1 MKCDKCGNPVTETDR
16 ICKNCGEL
24 NKHNPNNAN
33 LMSMMKHSTN
43 ARNNAFQSSI
53 DKNTLRIREYN
64 DNIHRVISEQ
74 IIKWYKLKDKKI
86 LSRLSV
92 RQLKNLIKRCEE
104 VIQDKESEML

>member
-1 MKCDKCGNPVTETDR
+1 MLDDDR
-16 ICKNCGEL
+16 
-24 NKHNPNNAN
+24 
-33 LMSMMKHSTN
+33 
-43 ARNNAFQSSI
+43 FQFVKRSLTFEDI

-64 DNIHRVISEQ
+64 DNMHRIVSEQ

-104 VIQDKESEML
+104 VIQDKESEVL

>member
-1 MKCDKCGNPVTETDR
+1 MFDDDK
-16 ICKNCGEL
+16 
-24 NKHNPNNAN
+24 
-33 LMSMMKHSTN
+33 
-43 ARNNAFQSSI
+43 FQLIKRYLTFEDI

-64 DNIHRVISEQ
+64 DNINRVVSEQ
-74 IIKWYKLKDKKI
+74 IIKWYKFKDKKI

>member
-1 MKCDKCGNPVTETDR
+1 MLDDDR
-16 ICKNCGEL
+16 
-24 NKHNPNNAN
+24 
-33 LMSMMKHSTN
+33 
-43 ARNNAFQSSI
+43 FQFVKRSLTFEDI

-64 DNIHRVISEQ
+64 DNIHRVVSEQ

-104 VIQDKESEML
+104 VIQDKESEVL

>member
-1 MKCDKCGNPVTETDR
+1 MFDDDK
-16 ICKNCGEL
+16 
-24 NKHNPNNAN
+24 
-33 LMSMMKHSTN
+33 
-43 ARNNAFQSSI
+43 FQLIKRSLTFEDI

-64 DNIHRVISEQ
+64 DNIHRVVSEQ